1 MGPHQVTHLNMT
13 ESDKNIL
20 LEVLKMKLS
29 CDVVQRLQLNTNTQ
43 KCEAVNRSIS
53 VSVPKNVNYSRN
65 FEARVHSTIHR
76 LNNRLGSSLK
86 TKVKHLGVYF
96 HQVLWD
102 HWIKWIKHCTYH
114 HLYPKYP
121 ENRKCVLERQGYMI
135 QAHLRYRTQP
145 RTGSHAA
152 QSFQGWSL
160 LCTGSPGAND
170 TADRKEDLSP
180 CTKGQCPKDTMK
192 NT

>member
-53 VSVPKNVNYSRN
+53 VSLTKNVNYSRN

-76 LNNRLGSSLK
+76 LSNRLGSSLK
-86 TKVKHLGVYF
+86 TKVKHLGGILSPRTLRSLNEMD
-96 HQVLWD
+96 QT
-102 HWIKWIKHCTYH
+102 CTYH
-114 HLYPKYP
+114 QLYHKCP
-121 ENRKCVLERQGYMI
+121 ETRKRILARRGNMI

-145 RTGSHAA
+145 GNRKSDYCKGLLDSHSKGDHSYA
-152 QSFQGWSL
+152 QV
-160 LCTGSPGAND
+160 
-170 TADRKEDLSP
+170 
-180 CTKGQCPKDTMK
+180 
-192 NT
+192 